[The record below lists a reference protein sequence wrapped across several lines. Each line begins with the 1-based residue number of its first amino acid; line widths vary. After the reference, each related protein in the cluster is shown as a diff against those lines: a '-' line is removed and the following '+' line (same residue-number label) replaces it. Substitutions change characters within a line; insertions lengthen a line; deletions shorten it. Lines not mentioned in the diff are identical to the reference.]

1 VPNFSEWRSDW
12 RAPGFSEVSNAGPRV
27 IHLPERR
34 EKMIVAIVLVLLI
47 LALAG
52 GIAVNP
58 LLFLIAL
65 LAVVVFLGNGRRG
78 TAL

>member
-1 VPNFSEWRSDW
+1 
-12 RAPGFSEVSNAGPRV
+12 
-27 IHLPERR
+27 
-34 EKMIVAIVLVLLI
+34 MIVAIALVLLI

-52 GIAVNP
+52 VNP

-78 TAL
+78 TVL